1 MAGVTVRTSR
11 SSLYKKIQADLVGT
25 LTMYFGDN
33 YHVNFMTGKSN
44 KSTSDIAEIL
54 IKGKK
59 GSISARPVFRE
70 FAKAKKSEIEA
81 LMRSA
86 YAQRFKKG
94 TNMRDVLYDYV
105 APKLKEL
112 FAEWVQTGN
121 VRPYNKPDYAVAK
134 ERRVGTDAPF
144 YAKGAVVDSLEVEV
158 E

>member
-25 LTMYFGDN
+25 LTMYFGDK
-33 YHVNFMTGKSN
+33 YHTNFMTGQHD

-59 GSISARPVFRE
+59 NTAKRPIFRE
-70 FAKAKKSEIEA
+70 FAKDNKAEIEA
-81 LMRSA
+81 LMRRA

-94 TNMRDVLYDYV
+94 ANMRDILYDYV
-105 APKLKEL
+105 APELKEL
-112 FAEWVQTGN
+112 FAVWVQAGN
-121 VRPYNKPDYAVAK
+121 VRPYNDPAYASRK
-134 ERRVGTDAPF
+134 ESRVGTDAPF
-144 YAKGAVVDSLEVEV
+144 YATGAVVDSLEVEV

>member
-25 LTMYFGDN
+25 LTMYFGDK
-33 YHVNFMTGKSN
+33 YHTNFMTGKSD

-59 GSISARPVFRE
+59 HTSARPIFKE
-70 FAKAKKSEIEA
+70 FAKGKKSEIEA
-81 LMRSA
+81 LMKSA
-86 YAQRFKKG
+86 YTQRFKKG
-94 TNMRDVLYDYV
+94 ANMRDVLYDYV
-105 APKLKEL
+105 APELKEL
-112 FAEWVQTGN
+112 FAVWVQAGN

-134 ERRVGTDAPF
+134 ESRVGTDAPF
-144 YAKGAVVDSLEVEV
+144 YATGAVVDSLEVEV

>member
-59 GSISARPVFRE
+59 HTSARPVFRE
-70 FAKAKKSEIEA
+70 FAKDNKAAIEA

-105 APKLKEL
+105 APELKEL

-121 VRPYNKPDYAVAK
+121 VRPYNKPDYAVTK
-134 ERRVGTDAPF
+134 EKLVGTDAPF
-144 YAKGAVVDSLEVEV
+144 YATGAVVDSLEVEV

>member
-1 MAGVTVRTSR
+1 MAGVTVHTSR

-33 YHVNFMTGKSN
+33 YHVNFMTGQSN

-59 GSISARPVFRE
+59 NTSARPIFRE
-70 FAKAKKSEIEA
+70 FAKAKKSEIEY

-121 VRPYNKPDYAVAK
+121 VRPRNDPAYASRK

-144 YAKGAVVDSLEVEV
+144 YATGAVVDSLEVEV

>member
-33 YHVNFMTGKSN
+33 YHVNFMTGQSN

-54 IKGKK
+54 IKSKK
-59 GSISARPVFRE
+59 NSPRPVFRE

-94 TNMRDVLYDYV
+94 TNMRDVLYNYV

-121 VRPYNKPDYAVAK
+121 VRPYNRPDYAVAK

-144 YAKGAVVDSLEVEV
+144 YATGAVVDSLEVEV